1 VHGTTRAGDSP
12 SSVKDERPQDQYIIA
27 TLTRFSMEF
36 TVSNQVFDLI
46 SIGGGSGGL
55 ACAQRAAEYGAK
67 AAVIESHRLGGTCVN
82 VGCVPKK
89 VMWNAAGV
97 ALSLADAGDYGFD
110 VQVGDNDW
118 SVLKRKRDAY
128 ILRLNG
134 IYARNLAAKGVTHVQ
149 GVARFIDARTVEV
162 NGERMTAPH
171 IVIATGGMPTV
182 PHLPGAELG
191 ITSDGFFA
199 LERRPQRVAII
210 GSGYVACELAGAFHE
225 LGSQVELFIRK
236 DHLLTHF
243 DVMLGK
249 SLMREMRAEGVTI
262 HEQFVPKSIIEKSG
276 LKTLAA
282 ADGREF
288 EAYDVLL
295 WAVGRSANVG
305 PLDLQRAG
313 VKLDAG
319 NFIVTD
325 EFQNTNI
332 PGIYA
337 IGDVTGRA
345 ALTPVAIAAGRRLSD
360 RLFNGETDRRLDY
373 NNIATVVFTH
383 PPIGTVGMTESEA
396 RAKYGDAVK
405 VYVADF
411 TPLYH
416 ALTTRKTLTD
426 MKLVCVGPEQKIVG
440 CHVIGAG
447 ADEMMQGFAVAI
459 RMGATKRDFD
469 DTVAIHPTSSEEL
482 VTMR

>member
-1 VHGTTRAGDSP
+1 
-12 SSVKDERPQDQYIIA
+12 
-27 TLTRFSMEF
+27 MEF
-36 TVSNQVFDLI
+36 TVSTQIFDLLC
-46 SIGGGSGGL
+46 IGGGSGGL

-67 AAVIESHRLGGTCVN
+67 VAVIESHRLGGTCVN

-110 VQVGDNDW
+110 VTVGDNDW
-118 SVLKRKRDAY
+118 TALKHKRDVY

-134 IYARNLAAKGVTHVQ
+134 IYARNLAAKGITHIA
-149 GVARFIDARTVEV
+149 GAGRFIDAHTVEV
-162 NGERMTAPH
+162 NGERMTAPN
-171 IVIATGGMPTV
+171 IVIATGGVPTV

-199 LERRPQRVAII
+199 LERRPQRVAVV
-210 GSGYVACELAGAFHE
+210 GSGYIACELAGAFRE
-225 LGSQVELFIRK
+225 LGAQVEMFIRK
-236 DHLLTHF
+236 DRLLGNF
-243 DVMLGK
+243 DAMLGK
-249 SLMREMRAEGVTI
+249 SLMREMRTQGISI
-262 HEQFVPKSIIEKSG
+262 HERVVPSAVNEQAG
-276 LKTLAA
+276 LKTLVAEA
-282 ADGREF
+282 SEF
-288 EAYDVLL
+288 AGFDALL
-295 WAVGRSANVG
+295 WAVGRAANVQS
-305 PLDLQRAG
+305 LDLGRAG
-313 VKLDAG
+313 VVTDAS
-319 NFIVTD
+319 NYIVTD

-332 PGIYA
+332 PGIHA

-360 RLFNGETDRRLDY
+360 RLFGGKSDRRLDY
-373 NNIATVVFTH
+373 RNIPTVVFTH

-396 RAKYGDAVK
+396 RIGYGDAVK

-411 TPLYH
+411 APMYH
-416 ALTTRKTLTD
+416 ALTTRKTHTD
-426 MKLVCVGPEQKIVG
+426 MKLVCLGAEQTIIG
-440 CHVIGAG
+440 CHVIGTG